1 MTMFVVA
8 AILVLAALALAVLRA
23 ALGPTIYDRILA
35 GNTVGTLAVLLLVL
49 GGFVTER
56 PEFIDLGILY
66 QFLNVVGTVAMLK
79 YFRYGSLGHG
89 LEERAPALDSKRA
102 ARPPGHGPS
111 AQGSGGQGGEEPA

>member
-8 AILVLAALALAVLRA
+8 AVLVLASLALAVARA

-49 GGFVTER
+49 GGFVTGR
-56 PEFIDLGILY
+56 PEFVDLGILY
-66 QFLNVVGTVAMLK
+66 QFLNVVGTVAILK

-89 LEERAPALDSKRA
+89 LEEQAPALHGKPPATPAPTA
-102 ARPPGHGPS
+102 AA
-111 AQGSGGQGGEEPA
+111 AQERGRGEPA